1 MLYFCDKLRNSMVVE
16 KNEAMLLSEIIAKA
30 MVSKKAEHVIRM
42 DLRKIR
48 NRICDCFVVCQ
59 GNSAVHIQTIRDAVI
74 DEVRK
79 AVGEKPWHVEGE
91 DKSEWLL
98 VDYANVVVHIFME
111 KTRKFYNIEDLWAD
125 AEITKF
131 DN

>member
-1 MLYFCDKLRNSMVVE
+1 MVVE